1 MPQDQDT
8 EHSSDEWYGE
18 DVATFGDR
26 LAAAREAA
34 GLKRAEFAR
43 RLGVKKIT
51 LADWDGDISEPRA
64 NRLQMMAGLLNVS
77 VGWLLMGEGD
87 GVEAPGEDSGADDP
101 GLVALLGDIRD
112 IRGRMKADLDRLG
125 RIEKA
130 LRKRLIEDE

>member
-1 MPQDQDT
+1 MRDVPVQARSQRGQGRPQDQDT

-51 LADWDGDISEPRA
+51 IADWEGDISEPRA

-87 GVEAPGEDSGADDP
+87 GVEQEPEEDRQHD
-101 GLVALLGDIRD
+101 
-112 IRGRMKADLDRLG
+112 RGSK
-125 RIEKA
+125 
-130 LRKRLIEDE
+130 